1 MPLCPDGRARL
12 ESLLNANC
20 LVYWKALTC
29 SQKGFSRACQGCVCM
44 CVCTWVCMR
53 GRIYC
58 CHSQRIC
65 IERAC
70 ETHASHQ
77 GSLTSF
83 LRHAESLMGVH
94 RPHTICRIMMSA
106 PYTNQ
111 GGNRVWLCTKSHS
124 SRLNVWH
131 VLRSSCQEV
140 FSRVTVWKEVRTG

>member
-1 MPLCPDGRARL
+1 MVEQD
-12 ESLLNANC
+12 
-20 LVYWKALTC
+20 WKASWMQIVLFTEKL
-29 SQKGFSRACQGCVCM
+29 SPAAKRASAERVRGVYVCVY
-44 CVCTWVCMR
+44 VCTWVCMR